1 MEIDLNRYKNIIF
14 DLGGVIL
21 NIDYNLSVDA
31 FKKLGLENF
40 QTHFS
45 QAAQNEL
52 FDLYEKGLIT
62 STDFRTELKKHLKDS
77 ISVTEIDNA
86 WNALLQNLP
95 AKRLTVLEQLKNTHR
110 TFLLSNTNEIHIN
123 EFNSYLKTEFHIND
137 LANHFEK
144 MYLSYEI
151 GMRKP
156 DKEIFEFV
164 ISENNLQPF
173 ETLFIDDSKQHID
186 SANSVGY
193 KYLLVN
199 KWGNNFRFVSIAN
212 A

>member
-1 MEIDLNRYKNIIF
+1 MEIELNRYKNIIF

-45 QAAQNEL
+45 QAAQNQL

-62 STDFRTELKKHLKDS
+62 SNEFRTELKKHLNDA
-77 ISVTEIDNA
+77 ISFNDIDNA

-95 AKRLTVLEQLKNTHR
+95 VKRLAVLEQLKNTHR

-123 EFNSYLKTEFHIND
+123 EFNNYLKSEFNLND
-137 LANHFEK
+137 LSNHFEK
-144 MYLSYEI
+144 LYLSYEI

-164 ISENNLQPF
+164 LSENNLQAS

-186 SANSVGY
+186 SANSVGLNTY
-193 KYLLVN
+193 WLTNGETILDLFPLVN
-199 KWGNNFRFVSIAN
+199 A
-212 A
+212 